1 MSLTFGSPAFLWL
14 LAALPVVVLLHF
26 LRARR
31 LRHEVSAL
39 FLWERATQAAS
50 RRRRIKPSWLLLV
63 QLLFTALAA
72 LALARPALVA
82 GQAPDRVV
90 VIDASASMAAASGEA
105 STRLDLARDLAR
117 DLSRGAGRVA
127 LVRAG
132 VEPTLIAPLE
142 AGAAEREEAI
152 ASLVAGD
159 ASADIDGA
167 LDLAAD
173 LLPGAEVH
181 VITDQRLSLGA
192 ARVHAVGDEAQNVG
206 ISAFTVG
213 VGQVFVGV
221 VASGP
226 RPVQT
231 RVVLERDGE
240 ELASSDVLV
249 PADGVGTVTFP
260 LPDLSG
266 VIAARLDGP
275 PDALPLDDV
284 AYAGSRPVAVVTDDT
299 HGAATRAL
307 EAVPA
312 AEVSYSRGA
321 AFLAADLRVLTSGLP
336 PAAPGPYVSF
346 AAPAQEPEYAVIRDF
361 DRAHPLLRFADLSE
375 VVVGLD
381 PGREPWPA
389 EEEGWR
395 VLARTADLT
404 PVIRVRE
411 EEPLALEF
419 AFHPSQT
426 DLTLRPAFPALF
438 ANVVAAL
445 GTTASARLG
454 EAVGDLGPWFEPGVY
469 EQDDGRV
476 VMASLLSAGESRLPA
491 EAGAEADRA
500 PPAGEPEA
508 AGAREP
514 DAEASPAAE
523 APPAPRRAGAAPPE
537 GAAPTP
543 VAVVLSA
550 LALAALLA
558 EWVLRRTRFAAS

>member
-1 MSLTFGSPAFLWL
+1 MSLVFGSPVFLWL

-39 FLWERATQAAS
+39 FLWERASQAAS
-50 RRRRIKPSWLLLV
+50 RRRRVRPSWLLLL

-82 GQAPDRVV
+82 REAPDRVV
-90 VIDASASMAAASGEA
+90 VVDASASMAATSGQGDA
-105 STRLDLARDLAR
+105 TRLDLARDLAR
-117 DLSRGAGRVA
+117 QLSQGAGRLA

-132 VEPTLIAPLE
+132 VGATLLAPLE
-142 AGAAEREEAI
+142 ASAAEREAALE
-152 ASLVAGD
+152 SLVAGD
-159 ASADIDGA
+159 AGADLGDA
-167 LDLAAD
+167 LDLAAA

-181 VITDQRLSLGA
+181 VVTDQQLSLGA
-192 ARVHAVGDEAQNVG
+192 AVVHVVGEEVENVG

-213 VGQVFVGV
+213 VGQVFVAV

-226 RPVQT
+226 RPVET

-240 ELASSDVLV
+240 ELAAADVLV
-249 PADGVGTVTFP
+249 PVGGVGTVTFP

-266 VIAARLDGP
+266 VIAARLAGP

-299 HGAATRAL
+299 HGAVTRAL
-307 EAVPA
+307 QAVPT
-312 AEVSYSRGA
+312 AEVTYSRGA
-321 AFLAADLRVLTSGLP
+321 GFLAADLRVLTAGQA
-336 PAAPGPYVSF
+336 PAVEGPYVSF
-346 AAPAQEPEYAVIRDF
+346 AAPAPEPAYAVVRDF

-381 PGREPWPA
+381 PTREPWPV

-404 PVIRVRE
+404 PVVRVRE
-411 EEPLALEF
+411 EGPLALEL
-419 AFHPSQT
+419 AFHPSQS

-445 GTTASARLG
+445 GTTEAVRLG
-454 EAVGDLGPWFEPGVY
+454 EGGEAGGPWLEPGVY
-469 EQDDGRV
+469 ETGEGRV
-476 VMASLLSAGESRLPA
+476 VLASLLSAGESRLPREGVVTA
-491 EAGAEADRA
+491 SAAAGDARGETDEAGADEPA
-500 PPAGEPEA
+500 PTPRPEA
-508 AGAREP
+508 ARG
-514 DAEASPAAE
+514 
-523 APPAPRRAGAAPPE
+523 RAGAVAPA
-537 GAAPTP
+537 GGAPTP
-543 VAVVLSA
+543 LAVVLSA
-550 LALAALLA
+550 LALLALLA

>member
-50 RRRRIKPSWLLLV
+50 RRRRIRPSWLLLV

-72 LALARPALVA
+72 VALARPALVA
-82 GQAPDRVV
+82 RQAPDRAI
-90 VIDASASMAAASGEA
+90 VIDASASMRASSGA
-105 STRLDLARDLAR
+105 GTRLDLARDLAR
-117 DLSRGAGRVA
+117 ELSHGAGRLA

-132 VEPTLIAPLE
+132 VEPTLIAPLG
-142 AGAAEREEAI
+142 ASAAEREEAL
-152 ASLVAGD
+152 ADLVAGD
-159 ASADIDGA
+159 ASADVDGA

-173 LLPGAEVH
+173 LLPGADVH

-192 ARVHAVGDEAQNVG
+192 STVHVVGEEAANVG

-213 VGQVFVGV
+213 VGQVFVAV
-221 VASGP
+221 VASDP
-226 RPVQT
+226 RPVET

-240 ELASSDVLV
+240 ELAASNVLV
-249 PADGVGTVTFP
+249 PAGGVGTVTFP

-266 VIAARLDGP
+266 VIAARLGGP

-284 AYAGSRPVAVVTDDT
+284 AYAGNRPVAVVTDDT

-307 EAVPA
+307 QAVPSA
-312 AEVSYSRGA
+312 DVTYSRGA

-346 AAPAQEPEYAVIRDF
+346 AAPAEEPVYAVIRDF
-361 DRAHPLLRFADLSE
+361 DRADPLLRFADLSE

-381 PGREPWPA
+381 PAREPWPQEA
-389 EEEGWR
+389 EGWR

-411 EEPLALEF
+411 EGPLALEF

-445 GTTASARLG
+445 GTTASVRLG
-454 EAVGDLGPWFEPGVY
+454 QAAGDAGPWLEPGVY
-469 EQDDGRV
+469 EQEDGRV
-476 VMASLLSAGESRLPA
+476 VIASLLSAGESRLPRDGGVEA
-491 EAGAEADRA
+491 SAEPGQGAPEEAGAEEAS
-500 PPAGEPEA
+500 AGEPA
-508 AGAREP
+508 AP
-514 DAEASPAAE
+514 ASV
-523 APPAPRRAGAAPPE
+523 PRRAGSAPPA

-543 VAVVLSA
+543 LAVALSA
-550 LALAALLA
+550 LALLALFA